1 MTHLSVRVL
10 RCRPINAASDPTD
23 LHGMNVLK
31 RDALGHVQS
40 EPRLH
45 QQLGLRLTN
54 QHGYYP
60 GPTRPCEEI
69 RQICAPPEGRS

>member
-1 MTHLSVRVL
+1 
-10 RCRPINAASDPTD
+10 
-23 LHGMNVLK
+23 MNVLK